1 MQSYEYLILLG
12 GLIVSLSAFKLIKDN
27 KIKKSPNTIQ
37 KTQEVER
44 FIKQVKEARKDYFT
58 YLIKG
63 ELIQDYKDTYEFF
76 NKRPYSNIKDPA
88 ITEFKEIYFNIDSL
102 VKRWNDEFVEIELK
116 RNKDLFDNVDGKSLD
131 NQQRRAVVVD
141 ESNNLVLAGA
151 GSGKT
156 LTISAK
162 VKYLIDRKN
171 INPEHILLI
180 SFTKKAAEE
189 MYQRI
194 SQKLNISVDVK
205 TFHKLGL
212 EIITKHRKVRPDVSE
227 ELSNVID
234 TYFNENI
241 FNDKNQIQSLITFFG
256 CYLNIPKDLEEF
268 DNLGECHD
276 FYRNVDF
283 ETIKGKIECQQEVE
297 NEIKRLRVD
306 KETLQGETV
315 KSLEELMIANFLFL
329 NGINYIYENRYPYE
343 SDDKYRKQYRPDFYL
358 PDYGI
363 YIEHFGITKDNRVP
377 WLSDIEEKKYLDGIK
392 WKRETHR
399 KNKTTL
405 LETYSYYN
413 KEGVLLIR
421 LEEKLKKLNVEFKE
435 QDLKEIYMKVF
446 SNKQDTHFTEFKK
459 LISTFI
465 GLFKSNGYSEGSF
478 LVLKKDVEKIK
489 NTFLR
494 RRNRLFLDIVK
505 PIYIKYQEFLEN
517 DGKIDFNDMINEATK
532 IVKETNLDFKYDYI
546 IVDEYQDISMS
557 RFNLIK
563 EIRNRTNAKIM
574 CVGDD
579 WQSIYRFTGSD
590 IDLFTSLEKY
600 LGYSELLKIESTYR
614 NSQELIDIAGNFIMK
629 NPKQLVKSLK
639 STKHNSNP
647 IRMITYDGQ
656 ISQALMRAI
665 EEIVYL
671 FGDEAQI
678 TILGRNNFD
687 INVIEKNQG
696 NLAKE
701 FKTIKTKDQVLVR
714 SKKYPK
720 LNINFLTVHRS
731 KGLEADNVIVINLE
745 NKLVGFPNKISDD
758 PILALVLTDLD
769 DFDFAEERRLFY
781 VALTRT
787 KNTTYLL
794 IPTQRQ
800 SAFCEELSKDFGIN
814 QQPVNANQIIKESP
828 NCPICQKGH
837 LVIRENSK
845 DNKKFL
851 GCSNYPFCD
860 LTFKQLEIINNHVK
874 CPSCGGY
881 MVKRSGMYGQFYGC
895 TNYPYCNNTLQIKK
909 KC

>member
-1 MQSYEYLILLG
+1 MQSYEYLLMIG
-12 GLIVSLSAFKLIKDN
+12 GFIGTLSAFKLIKNN

-44 FIKQVKEARKDYFT
+44 FIKDIKEARKDYFT
-58 YLIKG
+58 YLIKRK
-63 ELIQDYKDTYEFF
+63 LIQDYKDSYEFF
-76 NKRPYSNIKDPA
+76 NKRPYSNIKNPA
-88 ITEFKEIYFNIDSL
+88 IAEFKEIYVNIDSL
-102 VKRWNDEFVEIELK
+102 VKRWNDEFVEMELK

-131 NQQRRAVVVD
+131 NQQRKAVVVD

-194 SQKLNISVDVK
+194 SHKLNISVDVK

-241 FNDKNQIQSLITFFG
+241 FNDINQIQLLITFFG

-268 DNLGECHD
+268 NNLGECHD

-283 ETIKGKIECQQEVE
+283 ETIKGKIECQQEIE
-297 NEIKRLRVD
+297 NKMKKLKAE

-329 NGINYIYENRYPYE
+329 KGINYIYENRYPYE

-358 PDYGI
+358 PDYDI

-377 WLSDIEEKKYLDGIK
+377 WLSEIEEKKYLDGIK

-446 SNKQDTHFTEFKK
+446 SNKQDTQFTEFKK
-459 LISTFI
+459 LISTFV
-465 GLFKSNGYSEGSF
+465 GLFKSNGYSVESF
-478 LVLKKDVEKIK
+478 LILKKDVKKIK
-489 NTFLR
+489 NVFLR
-494 RRNRLFLDIVK
+494 RRSSLFLDIVK
-505 PIYIKYQEFLEN
+505 PIYLKYQEFLDN

-532 IVKETNLDFKYDYI
+532 IVKKTDLDFKYDYI

-590 IDLFTSLEKY
+590 IDLFTSFEKY

-647 IRMITYDGQ
+647 IRMITYDVQ
-656 ISQALMRAI
+656 VSQALMKAI

-687 INVIEKNQG
+687 INVIEKDQG
-696 NLAKE
+696 NSTKE

-720 LNINFLTVHRS
+720 LIINYLTTHRS

-758 PILALVLTDLD
+758 PILELVLTDLD

-794 IPTQRQ
+794 TPAQRQ
-800 SAFCEELSKDFGIN
+800 STFCEELSKGFGIN
-814 QQPVNANQIIKESP
+814 QQPVNANKIINESP
-828 NCPICQKGH
+828 NCPVCQKGY

-881 MVKRSGMYGQFYGC
+881 MVKRTGMYGQFYGC
-895 TNYPYCNNTLQIKK
+895 TNYPFCNQTLQIKK
-909 KC
+909 R